1 MGRRASFT
9 EADIRRAMKVARSI
23 DARAI
28 VEVTAEG
35 TIRILPE
42 SVRTCTSE
50 VDRWFEEHDEG

>member
-1 MGRRASFT
+1 MGRRAAFT
-9 EADIRRAMKVARSI
+9 EADLRRAMKVARQA

-42 SVRTCTSE
+42 TVRISTSE
-50 VDRWFEEHDEG
+50 VDRWFENDEG